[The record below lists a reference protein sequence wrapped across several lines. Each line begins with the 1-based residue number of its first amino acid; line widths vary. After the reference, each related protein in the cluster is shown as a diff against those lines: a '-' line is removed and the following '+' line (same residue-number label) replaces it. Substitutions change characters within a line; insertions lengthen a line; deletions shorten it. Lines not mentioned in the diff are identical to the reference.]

1 MYSLTTASISFNFR
15 SNQKLSAMLKLRSHP
30 PDVVVVVGSGDDAEE
45 FECYQLILR
54 MASEVFDAMLSG
66 SMRESQTA
74 RIELP
79 DKDPAEWKLFYE
91 FIDPTACREAKITT
105 ANVMKLVPWFHQFQ
119 VERLSKECDQIMEAY
134 LYSKQPKSWLKL
146 TEAQFEKLIKWAGFS
161 NLYGL
166 PLTLEMS
173 SHQVKDVLQGPYEC
187 VTFQSLKSLQPL
199 ISDNDRVWDSVKQY
213 LPSEASDP
221 SGPFA
226 DRNAL
231 AGNDLLPYIL
241 ESGLQR
247 KRETGDPRL
256 ISIETYVLDAL
267 QNKKADHRDAIAS
280 RCLKD
285 VRLTMAR
292 YKNVER

>member
-1 MYSLTTASISFNFR
+1 MV
-15 SNQKLSAMLKLRSHP
+15 KLRSHP
-30 PDVVVVVGSGDDAEE
+30 PDVVVVVGCGDATEE
-45 FECYQLILR
+45 FEGYQLILR

-66 SMRESQTA
+66 SMRESHTS

-79 DKDPAEWKLFYE
+79 DKDPAEWKLFYS
-91 FIDPTACREAKITT
+91 FLDPTACRNAKITT

-119 VERLSKECDQIMEAY
+119 VEELLKECDQIMEAY

-173 SHQVKDVLQGPYEC
+173 SQQITEVLEGPYVC

-199 ISDNDRVWDSVKQY
+199 ISDNDRVWGSIKQY
-213 LPSEASDP
+213 LPSDTDDS

-226 DRNAL
+226 DRKTL
-231 AGNDLLPYIL
+231 ACNDLFPYIL

-256 ISIETYVLDAL
+256 LSIESHVLDAL
-267 QNKKADHRDAIAS
+267 QSKKSDHRDVIVAK
-280 RCLKD
+280 CLKE
-285 VRLTMAR
+285 VRLTIAR
-292 YKNVER
+292 YKGIDR